1 MNTSGT
7 ERTLRRLS
15 KACFV
20 IGLWTIIGASP
31 PPFRFPVAA
40 AAQPAS
46 PTHPLREDTM
56 ETLRVAGLKAPV
68 EILTDRWGIAHI
80 YAENQHDLFFAQGYN
95 AARDRL
101 FQLEIWR
108 RRVMGRMAEIQG
120 PKALDRDIGARLLRF
135 RGDLEREYAFYH
147 PDGKAIVAAFVDGI
161 NASIQ
166 HALAAPDSLPLEFR
180 LLGIVPEPWT
190 PEIVVAR
197 LGGIF
202 LNLETEVLIAKALR
216 SMAPDTIR
224 MLLHLHPGRPELQV
238 ADGVALDAIPD
249 DVLRYYLAA
258 REAVE
263 FAPEDVVNPADRA
276 PDAPLA
282 DSSGTH
288 GSGDE
293 GSNNWVVSGARTLSR
308 QPLLANDPHR
318 AITAPSLRYWVH
330 LVAPGW
336 DVIGGGEPHLPGV
349 SIGHN
354 RHGAWGLTI
363 FPTDAEDLYVY
374 RTNPDDPNQYRYGDG
389 WEDMRIVR
397 ETIPVKGAADA
408 VVELK
413 YTRHGPVL
421 AEDRAGQRV
430 YALRAAWLD
439 VGGAPYLASLRMDQ
453 ATTWEEFRDACAFAR
468 APSENMVWADTAGN
482 IGWQAVG
489 VVPRRPNWNGLVP
502 VPGDGRFEWDGY
514 VPIHDLPHSL
524 NPPEGFIATANQ
536 ENLPPGYPEPISFYW
551 LEPYRHARIAEVLA
565 GGRRLTVRDM
575 LRLQNDEY
583 SIPAREL
590 VPLLNGLGLADSV
603 AGPIRAAA
611 ERLRNWDFVLDKGSV
626 GAGIYAAWQR
636 RLWAAFVELHAP
648 AELRASFTDVIATP
662 LIQSL
667 LAPDGSFG
675 ADPLAGRDR
684 FVRETLTAAVHD
696 LVERLGP
703 NPDNWTYGQPAYHH
717 ITIRHALG
725 KAVNPELRGRL
736 EVGPFPRGGD
746 SFTVNNTGTEDEQT
760 VGASF
765 RFIADLSDWDRSL
778 GVNTPGQSGDST
790 DPHYRDLA
798 RLWTDGEYFPVLYA
812 REKIVAVT
820 ERKTLLQ
827 PAP

>member
-1 MNTSGT
+1 MAGAGRTSC
-7 ERTLRRLS
+7 RLS
-15 KACFV
+15 KACLVAGLFV
-20 IGLWTIIGASP
+20 LIGAG
-31 PPFRFPVAA
+31 PFPFLHPAA
-40 AAQPAS
+40 ASVRTTAH
-46 PTHPLREDTM
+46 THAVREDTM
-56 ETLRVAGLKAPV
+56 ETLHVAGLEAPV

-108 RRVMGRMAEIQG
+108 RRVLGRLAEIQG
-120 PKALDRDIGARLLRF
+120 PKALARDVGARLLSF
-135 RGDLEREYAFYH
+135 RGDLDREYAYYH

-166 HALAAPDSLPLEFR
+166 HALDAPDTLPVEFR
-180 LLGIVPEPWT
+180 LLGVVPEPWT
-190 PEIVVAR
+190 PEVVVAR
-197 LGGIF
+197 IGGIF

-216 SMAPDTIR
+216 SMSPDTIR

-249 DVLRYYLAA
+249 DVLRYYLAT

-263 FAPEDVVNPADRA
+263 FAPEDIVNPADRA
-276 PDAPLA
+276 A
-282 DSSGTH
+282 DTQPADVIGAR
-288 GSGDE
+288 GSRDE
-293 GSNNWVVSGARTLSR
+293 GSNNWVVGGAKTLSR

-374 RTNPDDPNQYRYGDG
+374 RTNPDDPNQYWYADG

-397 ETIPVKGAADA
+397 ETIPVKGEADA

-413 YTRHGPVL
+413 YTRHGPIL
-421 AEDRAGQRV
+421 AEDRAGQRA

-453 ATTWEEFRDACAFAR
+453 ATTWEEFRAACASAR
-468 APSENMVWADTAGN
+468 APSENMIWADTAGN

-514 VPIHDLPHSL
+514 IPIRDLPHSL
-524 NPPEGFIATANQ
+524 NPSEGFIATANQ

-551 LEPYRHARIAEVLA
+551 LEPYRHARIVEVLA
-565 GGRRLTVRDM
+565 DGRRLTARDM

-590 VPLLNGLGLADSV
+590 VPLLNGLDLADSADAPV
-603 AGPIRAAA
+603 RAAA
-611 ERLRNWDFVLDKGSV
+611 ERLRNWDFVLDTGSV

-648 AELRASFTDVIATP
+648 ESLHASFLDVIAAP
-662 LIQSL
+662 MIQSL

-684 FVRETLTAAVHD
+684 FVRETFTAAVRD
-696 LVERLGP
+696 LVARLGP
-703 NPDNWTYGQPAYHH
+703 NPDTWTYGQTAYHH
-717 ITIRHALG
+717 IAIRHMLG
-725 KAVNPELRGRL
+725 KAVNPGLRDRL

-765 RFIADLSDWDRSL
+765 RFVADPSDWDRCL
-778 GVNTPGQSGDST
+778 GVNTPGQSGDPAN
-790 DPHYRDLA
+790 PHYRDLA
-798 RLWTDGEYFPVLYA
+798 RLWADGEYFPVLYS
-812 REKIVAVT
+812 REKIAAVT
-820 ERKTLLQ
+820 ERKTVLQ
-827 PAP
+827 PASP

>member
-1 MNTSGT
+1 MLEAG
-7 ERTLRRLS
+7 RTARRLS
-15 KACFV
+15 KTGLV
-20 IGLWTIIGASP
+20 IGLWTIIGAGPS
-31 PPFRFPVAA
+31 PFRFPVAA
-40 AAQPAS
+40 AAQSAS
-46 PTHPLREDTM
+46 PTHAVREDIM
-56 ETLRVAGLKAPV
+56 ETLHVAGLEAPV

-95 AARDRL
+95 VARDRL

-135 RGDLEREYAFYH
+135 RGDPEREYAFYH

-166 HALAAPDSLPLEFR
+166 HALATPDTLPLEFR

-190 PEIVVAR
+190 PEVVIAR

-224 MLLHLHPGRPELQV
+224 MLLHLHPGRPALHV

-276 PDAPLA
+276 PDAEPA
-282 DSSGTH
+282 DSISTH
-288 GSGDE
+288 GSRDE

-354 RHGAWGLTI
+354 RYGAWGLTI

-374 RTNPDDPNQYRYGDG
+374 RTHPDDPHRYRYGDG

-397 ETIPVKGAADA
+397 ETIPVEGAADA
-408 VVELK
+408 GVELK

-421 AEDRAGQRV
+421 AEDRAGQRA

-453 ATTWEEFRDACAFAR
+453 ATTWEEFREACAFAR

-482 IGWQAVG
+482 VGWQAVG
-489 VVPRRPNWNGLVP
+489 VVPRRPDWNGLVP

-514 VPIHDLPHSL
+514 VPIHDLPHRL
-524 NPPEGFIATANQ
+524 NPPEGFMATANQ

-565 GGRRLTVRDM
+565 GGRRLTARDM

-590 VPLLNGLGLADSV
+590 VPLLNGLDPADSA
-603 AGPIRAAA
+603 AGPVRAAA
-611 ERLRNWDFVLDKGSV
+611 DRLHDWDFVLDKGSV

-636 RLWAAFVELHAP
+636 RLWAAFVALHAP
-648 AELRASFTDVIATP
+648 ESLRESFSDVIATP

-684 FVRETLTAAVHD
+684 FVRETFTAAVHD

-703 NPDNWTYGQPAYHH
+703 NPDDWAYGQTAYHH
-717 ITIRHALG
+717 ITIGHALG
-725 KAVNPELRGRL
+725 KAVNSALRGRL

-778 GVNTPGQSGDST
+778 GVNTPGQSGDPA

-798 RLWTDGEYFPVLYA
+798 RLWADGEYFPVLYS
-812 REKIVAVT
+812 REKIVAIT
-820 ERKTLLQ
+820 ERKTVLQ

>member
-1 MNTSGT
+1 MLEAG
-7 ERTLRRLS
+7 RTARRLS
-15 KACFV
+15 KAGLV
-20 IGLWTIIGASP
+20 IGLWTIIGAGP
-31 PPFRFPVAA
+31 PPFRFPVAT
-40 AAQPAS
+40 AAQSAS
-46 PTHPLREDTM
+46 PTHAVREDIM
-56 ETLRVAGLKAPV
+56 ETLHVAGLEAPV

-135 RGDLEREYAFYH
+135 RGDPEREYAFYH

-166 HALAAPDSLPLEFR
+166 HALATPDTLPLEFR

-190 PEIVVAR
+190 PEVVIAR

-224 MLLHLHPGRPELQV
+224 MLLHLHPGRPALHV

-263 FAPEDVVNPADRA
+263 FAPEDVVNPTDRA
-276 PDAPLA
+276 PDGPPA
-282 DSSGTH
+282 DSGGTR
-288 GSGDE
+288 GSRDE
-293 GSNNWVVSGARTLSR
+293 GSNNWVVSGTRTLSR

-374 RTNPDDPNQYRYGDG
+374 RTHPDDPHRYRYGDG

-397 ETIPVKGAADA
+397 ETIPVEGAADA
-408 VVELK
+408 AVELK

-421 AEDRAGQRV
+421 AEDRAGQRA

-453 ATTWEEFRDACAFAR
+453 ATTWEEFREACAFAR

-482 IGWQAVG
+482 VGWQAVG
-489 VVPRRPNWNGLVP
+489 VVPRRPDWNGLVP

-514 VPIHDLPHSL
+514 VPIHDLPHRL

-565 GGRRLTVRDM
+565 GGRRLTARDM

-590 VPLLNGLGLADSV
+590 VPLLNGLDLADSA
-603 AGPIRAAA
+603 AGPVRTAADL
-611 ERLRNWDFVLDKGSV
+611 LRDWDFVLDKGSV

-684 FVRETLTAAVHD
+684 FVRETFTAAVHD

-703 NPDNWTYGQPAYHH
+703 NPDKWTYGRTAYHH

-778 GVNTPGQSGDST
+778 GVNTPGQSGDPA

-798 RLWTDGEYFPVLYA
+798 RLWADGEYFPVLYS
-812 REKIVAVT
+812 REKIVAIT
-820 ERKTLLQ
+820 ERKAMLQ

>member
-1 MNTSGT
+1 MLEVG
-7 ERTLRRLS
+7 RTARRLS
-15 KACFV
+15 KAGLV
-20 IGLWTIIGASP
+20 IGLWTIIGAGP
-31 PPFRFPVAA
+31 PPFQFPVAA
-40 AAQPAS
+40 AAQSAS
-46 PTHPLREDTM
+46 PTHAVREDTM
-56 ETLRVAGLKAPV
+56 ETLHVAGLEAPV

-135 RGDLEREYAFYH
+135 RGDPEREYAFYH

-166 HALAAPDSLPLEFR
+166 HALATPDTLPLEFR

-190 PEIVVAR
+190 PEVVIAR

-224 MLLHLHPGRPELQV
+224 MLLHLHPGRPALHV

-276 PDAPLA
+276 PDAPPA

-288 GSGDE
+288 GARDE

-354 RHGAWGLTI
+354 RYGAWGLTI

-374 RTNPDDPNQYRYGDG
+374 RTNPDDPNQYRYGNG

-408 VVELK
+408 AVELK

-421 AEDRAGQRV
+421 AEDRAGQRA

-453 ATTWEEFRDACAFAR
+453 ATTWEEFREACTFAR

-482 IGWQAVG
+482 VGWQAVG
-489 VVPRRPNWNGLVP
+489 VVPRRPDWNGLVP

-514 VPIHDLPHSL
+514 VPIHDLPHRL
-524 NPPEGFIATANQ
+524 NPPEGFMATANQ
-536 ENLPPGYPEPISFYW
+536 ENLPPGYSEPISFYW

-565 GGRRLTVRDM
+565 GGRRLTARDM

-590 VPLLNGLGLADSV
+590 VPLLNGLDLTDSA
-603 AGPIRAAA
+603 AGPVRAAA
-611 ERLRNWDFVLDKGSV
+611 DRLRDWDFVLDKGSV

-636 RLWAAFVELHAP
+636 RLWAAFVALHAP

-667 LAPDGSFG
+667 LAPDDSFG

-684 FVRETLTAAVHD
+684 FVRETFTAAVHN

-703 NPDNWTYGQPAYHH
+703 NPDDWTYGQTAYHH

-725 KAVNPELRGRL
+725 KAVNSELRGRL

-778 GVNTPGQSGDST
+778 GVNTPGQSGDPA

-798 RLWTDGEYFPVLYA
+798 RLWADGEYFPILYS

-820 ERKTLLQ
+820 ERKTVLQ